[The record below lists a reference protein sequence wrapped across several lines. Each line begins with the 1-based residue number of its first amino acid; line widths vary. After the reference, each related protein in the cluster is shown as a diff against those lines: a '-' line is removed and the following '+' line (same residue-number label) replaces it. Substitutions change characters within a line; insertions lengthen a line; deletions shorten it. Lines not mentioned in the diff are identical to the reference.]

1 VSISLEFV
9 SKGNE
14 RLHVALAP
22 DDLDNDIQ
30 LDLPALFNF
39 DERLG
44 ICRWRSRDLYCIVG

>member
-14 RLHVALAP
+14 QLHVASAP

-39 DERLG
+39 NKRLG